1 MLADLFNM
9 PLEIEIDGKKYK
21 AEYDFK
27 SYATL
32 ETLTGK
38 GFYKL
43 YDLLMVQNNLTL
55 NDSLELVCC
64 ALVKHHNAEEVAEV
78 RKFLTENLHL
88 IKELNSQII
97 SAFIL
102 PILPPEIVETV
113 EKIKKK
119 TIEQLTKK

>member
-9 PLEIEIDGKKYK
+9 PLEIEINGKKYK

-64 ALVKHHNAEEVAEV
+64 AFVKHHKPDEVAEI
-78 RKFLTENLHL
+78 REFLTSNLHL
-88 IKELNSQII
+88 IKELNAQII

-102 PILPPEIVETV
+102 PILPPEIVKTV
-113 EKIKKK
+113 DEIKKK
-119 TIEQLTKK
+119 TEELLAKA